1 MEFLLSAPF
10 GFISGDVDVNTNTC
24 SGGLE
29 GDPWNL
35 EFNPL
40 QLTGK
45 DLMLGSIEGKR
56 EGSNRRWDG

>member
-24 SGGLE
+24 SDGLE

-40 QLTGK
+40 QALK
-45 DLMLGSIEGKR
+45 EI
-56 EGSNRRWDG
+56 

>member
-29 GDPWNL
+29 GDL

-40 QLTGK
+40 QALEE
-45 DLMLGSIEGKR
+45 I
-56 EGSNRRWDG
+56 

>member
-1 MEFLLSAPF
+1 MKPGSRGGFTTSGLRWLMEFLLSAPF

-40 QLTGK
+40 QTLEE
-45 DLMLGSIEGKR
+45 I
-56 EGSNRRWDG
+56 